1 MAISLACRLPLATG
15 SPAQGGICRAFN
27 YGETCK
33 LTSNYDDTIDLLCA
47 SYRLAKGTVSR
58 DWIGLQ
64 VIMLEQSMRI
74 TEKEPVLVFKIIAG
88 FMDLYLHMKFPEDL

>member
-1 MAISLACRLPLATG
+1 MPFWQSRWHADDRWQQEALHKEEFAEHY
-15 SPAQGGICRAFN
+15 

-58 DWIGLQ
+58 DWMGLQ
-64 VIMLEQSMRI
+64 VEMLAQSLRI
-74 TEKEPVLVFKIIAG
+74 TEKEPVLVLKIIAG
-88 FMDLYLHMKFPEDL
+88 FMDRSLFYI